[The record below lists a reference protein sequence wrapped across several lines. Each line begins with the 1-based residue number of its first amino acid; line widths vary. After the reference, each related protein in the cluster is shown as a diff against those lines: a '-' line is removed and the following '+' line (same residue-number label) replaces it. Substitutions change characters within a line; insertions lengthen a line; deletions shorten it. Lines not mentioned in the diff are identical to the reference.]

1 MKKIGKILIALGV
14 AGVLLAAAVFY
25 LLSNIDRFVAGAIET
40 YGSNA
45 TGTPVKVSSVKIK
58 LKAGE
63 GSISNLSVGN
73 PGGFSTAKALSLG
86 DIVIALDTGS
96 ITRDPVVIDKVMVSS
111 PRITYEINKSGNAN
125 ISEIKKSVEAFVR
138 KTAASVEGKGPA
150 GKGAGEEGRKLL
162 IRSLVV
168 DGGEIAVQV
177 AALPGKPL
185 SASLPRM
192 ELRNVGGKGGS
203 TPSEIAGQVLGP
215 LLNQVT
221 LAASRAGV
229 SQYLG
234 KGVGDVKKA
243 LEGKAREKL
252 GVPGGEAAKGAEEA
266 VKKLFGK

>member
-1 MKKIGKILIALGV
+1 MKKIGKVLIALGV
-14 AGVLLAAAVFY
+14 IGVLLAAAVFY
-25 LLSNIDRFVAGAIET
+25 LLSNIDRFVAGAIEK

-45 TGTPVKVSSVKIK
+45 TGTPVKVSSVRIQLREGK
-58 LKAGE
+58 
-63 GSISNLSVGN
+63 GSISNLSIGN
-73 PGGFSTAKALSLG
+73 PGGFSTPKALNLG
-86 DIVIALDTGS
+86 NIAIAVDTGS
-96 ITRDPVVIDKVMVSS
+96 ITRDPVVIDKVMVSA
-111 PRITYEINKSGNAN
+111 PRISYEINKSGSAN
-125 ISEIKKSVEAFVR
+125 INEIKKNVEAFI
-138 KTAASVEGKGPA
+138 KKTTAAVEGKGPA
-150 GKGAGEEGRKLL
+150 GKGAGEEGKKIL

-168 DGGEIAVQV
+168 EGGEIAVQV
-177 AALPGKPL
+177 AALSGEPL

-192 ELRNVGGKGGS
+192 ELKNVGGKGGS

-229 SQYLG
+229 AQYLG

-243 LEGKAREKL
+243 LEEKAREKL